1 MGKKLQPSHNTH
13 QIDEHNRGEWNRTL
27 PLAMTSW
34 SKLFKD
40 FHNTEF
46 TKEIEKL
53 MPIRL
58 AQVHLILQD
67 SRDHRPDH
75 RSSIQTHPK
84 DYKIAPEA
92 GSSRLIRERML
103 KLQQSRRVTM
113 TCAGIHPKAL
123 TCVNRIGMEKLIE

>member
-1 MGKKLQPSHNTH
+1 MRFSGKIYK
-13 QIDEHNRGEWNRTL
+13 DGGFW
-27 PLAMTSW
+27 LAEIPILDVTTQG
-34 SKLFKD
+34 
-40 FHNTEF
+40 HTR
-46 TKEIEKL
+46 KEALEMAVDMVET

-103 KLQQSRRVTM
+103 KLQQSRRVT
-113 TCAGIHPKAL
+113 
-123 TCVNRIGMEKLIE
+123 